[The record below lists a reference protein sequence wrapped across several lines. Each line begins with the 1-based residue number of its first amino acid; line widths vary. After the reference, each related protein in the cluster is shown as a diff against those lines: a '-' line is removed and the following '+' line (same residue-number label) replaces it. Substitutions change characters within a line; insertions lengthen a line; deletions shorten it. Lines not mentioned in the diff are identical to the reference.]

1 MFEKKDIE
9 KYYVAEKSA
18 GKNYIIFGLV
28 GVVVGTVL
36 FFIERNSFYFG
47 ASLPPLLLGLYLMYS
62 GYNAFKKSD
71 ERRKRNVYDYDM
83 NPQNLRN
90 KELPRMMK
98 VLKVRKSNLWALVF
112 LLVFGIALY
121 FRFYVVCEGDACR
134 FSFFRKGLG
143 LTLMIISLLAL
154 LINYLDEKRVK
165 EYVKGLKVFSTLT
178 GYPVK

>member
-9 KYYVAEKSA
+9 KYYVAEKAA
-18 GKNYIIFGLV
+18 GKNYFIFGLI
-28 GVVVGTVL
+28 GVLVGTTL
-36 FFIERNSFYFG
+36 FFIQRNSFYFG
-47 ASLPPLLLGLYLMYS
+47 ASLPPLILGLYLLFS
-62 GYNAFKKSD
+62 GYNAYRKSD

-83 NPQNLRN
+83 NPQNLRD

-98 VLKVRKSNLWALVF
+98 VEKMRKANMWTLI
-112 LLVFGIALY
+112 LLLAFGIALY
-121 FRFYVVCEGDACR
+121 FRFYIVCEGDACR

-143 LTLMIISLLAL
+143 LTLMITSLFGF

-178 GYPVK
+178 GYPIK